1 LNGNT
6 AENDHIRISVNNDG
20 SFDLYDKKSGNSLKG
35 IGYFEDMGDC
45 GDEYA
50 YASPKNDTVL
60 TTCGKKAEIFAKKTN
75 TEIVFNVKTSLDVPE
90 TTDSEKRSVEMARIE
105 FVSVIRLAKESKMAE
120 VDCEIYNTAGNHR
133 LRVIFPNSID
143 TDTVF
148 VDGQYDLLRRP
159 VVPGEQW
166 INPDNSQ
173 RQQAFFMLANDS
185 ASMVVANRGLCEYEI
200 LRDGKNTAALT
211 VLRCVDRLGDW
222 GVFPTPEAQCKGKNI
237 ASYAV
242 GICSCENDE
251 MRKEAYAFATGKMLT
266 YKAKTGIDGSMDDV
280 FSFVELKGKNTVL
293 SAVKKAEDDDAAIV
307 RFYNPSEIDEE
318 IELDFGADFAKAY
331 KTNLNEEIERE
342 LVFADRKIRMIS
354 PKKKIT
360 TIKLEK

>member
-1 LNGNT
+1 MT
-6 AENDHIRISVNNDG
+6 
-20 SFDLYDKKSGNSLKG
+20 
-35 IGYFEDMGDC
+35 
-45 GDEYA
+45 
-50 YASPKNDTVL
+50 
-60 TTCGKKAEIFAKKTN
+60 
-75 TEIVFNVKTSLDVPE
+75 
-90 TTDSEKRSVEMARIE
+90 RIE

-120 VDCEIYNTAGNHR
+120 VDCEIFNTADNHR

-159 VVPGEQW
+159 VTPGKQW

-173 RQQAFFMLANDS
+173 RQQAFFMLSDDR

-222 GVFPTPEAQCKGKNI
+222 GVFPTPEAQCKGKNV

-242 GICSCENDE
+242 GVCSGESEE
-251 MRKEAYAFATGKMLT
+251 MRKEAYSFATGKMLT
-266 YKAKTGIDGSMDDV
+266 YKAKTAINGPMDEA
-280 FSFVELKGKNTVL
+280 FSFAELKGKNTVL
-293 SAVKKAEDDDAAIV
+293 SAVKKAEDDDCIIV
-307 RFYNPSEIDEE
+307 RFYNPSESDEE
-318 IELDFGADFAKAY
+318 IELDLGADFAKAY
-331 KTNLNEEIERE
+331 KTNLHEEIECE
-342 LVFADRKIRMIS
+342 LAFEGRKIKTDS